1 MSKIVYQELRRRYQ
15 DADFHAMTT
24 DELCQA
30 LDISCIALDFLQKC
44 NCSSPQEYKFW
55 YNVSSR
61 AIEILQSRSVK
72 IYFVS
77 SLQDLAKVLL
87 EACVFAESAEFLRHR
102 QLSHLSDR
110 ELGALMDII
119 LDSQDE
125 RAALAL
131 RVISQEFQ
139 TRN

>member
-1 MSKIVYQELRRRYQ
+1 MSKIVYQELRRRYM

-30 LDISCIALDFLQKC
+30 LDVSCLALDFLQKC
-44 NCSSPQEYKFW
+44 NCEDSNEYTFW

-61 AIEILQSRSVK
+61 AIEILQSRSIK

-87 EACVFAESAEFLRHR
+87 EACVFAESSEFLRR
-102 QLSHLSDR
+102 SQLSRLSDR

-125 RAALAL
+125 RAPLAL
-131 RVISQEFQ
+131 RVIS
-139 TRN
+139 RN